1 MAAKKLII
9 SPEWYGS
16 TVSVFTGSVV
26 RAIVLSDKTSA
37 ADIELLKAVNHP
49 AIIMSDDTE

>member
-37 ADIELLKAVNHP
+37 EDIKLLATINHP
-49 AIIMSDDTE
+49 SLTTDNDTE